1 MKVSMRLQR
10 SILRGIFAALTTLFF
25 GGAFAADF
33 YVATDGNDGNPGTSA
48 LPFATIGAAITAADA
63 AIVGGGDGS
72 ATIHVADG
80 TYPENS
86 LTLANPITIVG
97 NVSDRAAVKI
107 GGNSASRVFELSGA
121 GATLSCLTV
130 QGGTTQKTQDG
141 GGVYMTGNGVVTNCV
156 VTGVSGK
163 TNYHGLNIYMTDG
176 LVVDSEIS
184 SGATAQVC
192 NGMNLY
198 MSGGRAMRCEIKD
211 AVGTTGNSFALY
223 MDGGIA
229 ESCLVTGS
237 KTRRGAVFVAG
248 AGARLVN
255 CSIIKNT
262 YCNANYQNCLG
273 IRVENAN
280 ARVVNCVIYDNGG
293 TAAKEWNS
301 ANAACFVDCAF
312 SADAAYSGTAS
323 TITTLTDA
331 AFKDYAG
338 GDYRPAP
345 GGLLVDAG
353 GDVSGLSPAPVSATD
368 LDGNTRLSGVAL
380 DIGCYELDQ
389 NAPDFTVPFWGAVN
403 GVDFVFTPLGGA
415 SGNVRLRW
423 DFDDGGEP
431 VESSGSTTVTHAFSQ
446 SKIHHVSLS
455 VSTDNGATWSNPTV
469 HDIVTAPSHIYVD
482 ASGVNPVFP
491 YATAATAALTIA
503 DAYAALT
510 NTTSHGATDMDGVT
524 LHVAAGDYPE
534 NDFRLD
540 SAVTFV
546 GDTSDRAAVKIGGN
560 SVSRVFELS
569 GAGATLSCLTVQGGT
584 TQKIQDG
591 GGVYMTGAC
600 VVTNCVVTGANGK
613 SGCKGINVYASN
625 GLVVDSELA
634 DAYTA
639 GSSNG
644 MNLYMAGGRAM
655 RCVIRDAAC
664 TTDNAFAL
672 YMDGGIA
679 ENCLVTGS
687 KTRKGAVYVAGAGA
701 RLVNCSI
708 IKNTYSNASYQDCL
722 GINVA
727 NADAR
732 VVNCVIYDNGGTAAK
747 EWRNAN
753 AACFTNCAFAASAD
767 YSGAASTVN
776 DLTDADFKDY
786 ANGDYRPAK
795 DGALVNAGTRWAD
808 YLSFGA
814 TSETDLAGAARL
826 SGKFLDIGCYEI
838 ASGVGL
844 SIFVR

>member
-33 YVATDGNDGNPGTSA
+33 YVATPANGGDDSNPGTSA
-48 LPFATIGAAITAADA
+48 EPFATIGAAITAADA

-141 GGVYMTGNGVVTNCV
+141 GGVYMTG
-156 VTGVSGK
+156 
-163 TNYHGLNIYMTDG
+163 
-176 LVVDSEIS
+176 
-184 SGATAQVC
+184 
-192 NGMNLY
+192 
-198 MSGGRAMRCEIKD
+198 
-211 AVGTTGNSFALY
+211 
-223 MDGGIA
+223 
-229 ESCLVTGS
+229 
-237 KTRRGAVFVAG
+237 AG
-248 AGARLVN
+248 
-255 CSIIKNT
+255 
-262 YCNANYQNCLG
+262 
-273 IRVENAN
+273 
-280 ARVVNCVIYDNGG
+280 
-293 TAAKEWNS
+293 
-301 ANAACFVDCAF
+301 
-312 SADAAYSGTAS
+312 
-323 TITTLTDA
+323 
-331 AFKDYAG
+331 
-338 GDYRPAP
+338 
-345 GGLLVDAG
+345 
-353 GDVSGLSPAPVSATD
+353 
-368 LDGNTRLSGVAL
+368 
-380 DIGCYELDQ
+380 
-389 NAPDFTVPFWGAVN
+389 
-403 GVDFVFTPLGGA
+403 
-415 SGNVRLRW
+415 
-423 DFDDGGEP
+423 
-431 VESSGSTTVTHAFSQ
+431 
-446 SKIHHVSLS
+446 
-455 VSTDNGATWSNPTV
+455 
-469 HDIVTAPSHIYVD
+469 
-482 ASGVNPVFP
+482 
-491 YATAATAALTIA
+491 
-503 DAYAALT
+503 
-510 NTTSHGATDMDGVT
+510 
-524 LHVAAGDYPE
+524 
-534 NDFRLD
+534 
-540 SAVTFV
+540 
-546 GDTSDRAAVKIGGN
+546 
-560 SVSRVFELS
+560 
-569 GAGATLSCLTVQGGT
+569 
-584 TQKIQDG
+584 
-591 GGVYMTGAC
+591 

-722 GINVA
+722 GIRVENA
-727 NADAR
+727 NAR

-747 EWRNAN
+747 EWNSAN
-753 AACFTNCAFAASAD
+753 AACFTNCAFSAD
-767 YSGAASTVN
+767 AAYSGTASTVLN
-776 DLTDADFKDY
+776 ITDADFKDY
-786 ANGDYRPAK
+786 ANGDYTPAK
-795 DGALVNAGTRWAD
+795 DGALVNAGTKWD
-808 YLSFGA
+808 EYLSFGA

-838 ASGVGL
+838 ASSVGL